1 MARILL
7 LEGDSPVRTL
17 TRRIL
22 VMEGYDVVDVSLTND
37 ALRVMEEATF
47 DLAVIDVD
55 VANDQGYELLDILH
69 ARTETASMP
78 VIVTSSADDPD
89 GVIREA
95 RAGVVDRLR
104 KPYGFGQ
111 LASAVRR
118 VLERDP
124 AELADLRVIRS
135 NAADLYRE
143 TFELAR
149 TIKKR

>member
-22 VMEGYDVVDVSLTND
+22 VMEGYDVVDVSLARD
-37 ALRVMEEATF
+37 ALRVIDEATF
-47 DLAVIDVD
+47 DLAVVDVD
-55 VANDQGYELLDILH
+55 AADGQSYELLDTLH
-69 ARTETASMP
+69 TRPETSSMP
-78 VIVTSSADDPD
+78 VIVTSAADDPD

-95 RAGVVDRLR
+95 RAGVVDHLR

-118 VLERDP
+118 VLESDP
-124 AELADLRVIRS
+124 ADLADLRVIR
-135 NAADLYRE
+135 NAADLYRD

-149 TIKKR
+149 AIKKP